1 MAEKPLYKPFKS
13 TKAGKK
19 FSVYVKSASGG
30 KRLIH
35 FGASGWMTGVVAPQ
49 LKNSVNHIGRE
60 HLDKK
65 RKMVRRLLKI
75 KIQQHTGAIITYGK
89 FKLW

>member
-19 FSVYVKSASGG
+19 FSVYVESASGG

-35 FGASGWMTGVVAPQ
+35 FGASGMDDWRSGTASKEQRKSYRARAAGQKKKDGSQAIKD
-49 LKNSVNHIGRE
+49 KNSAAYWSYN
-60 HLDKK
+60 
-65 RKMVRRLLKI
+65 
-75 KIQQHTGAIITYGK
+75 Y
-89 FKLW
+89 LW